1 MNRFR
6 LWAAGIFAAVAL
18 ALVGI
23 AAAVPFMDD
32 PPAGIAGS
40 IATLIIA
47 AEIAAAIAL
56 LIVGRE
62 LYTKLWTRLQAMR
75 EELSESPKKG
85 EDHE

>member
-18 ALVGI
+18 ILVGI

-40 IATLIIA
+40 IATLVIA

-56 LIVGRE
+56 VVIGRE
-62 LYTKLWTRLQAMR
+62 LYTKLWARLQALR
-75 EELSESPKKG
+75 EELSEPPKKG
-85 EDHE
+85 EDHD

>member
-6 LWAAGIFAAVAL
+6 LWTAGIFAAVAL
-18 ALVGI
+18 ILVGI

-40 IATLIIA
+40 IATLVIA

-56 LIVGRE
+56 VVIGRE
-62 LYTKLWTRLQAMR
+62 LYTKLWARLRALR
-75 EELSESPKKG
+75 EELSEPPRKG

>member
-6 LWAAGIFAAVAL
+6 LWAAGIFAACAL
-18 ALVGI
+18 ILVGI

-40 IATLIIA
+40 IATLVIA

-56 LIVGRE
+56 VVIGRE
-62 LYTKLWTRLQAMR
+62 LYTKLWARLQALR
-75 EELSESPKKG
+75 EELSEPPRKG